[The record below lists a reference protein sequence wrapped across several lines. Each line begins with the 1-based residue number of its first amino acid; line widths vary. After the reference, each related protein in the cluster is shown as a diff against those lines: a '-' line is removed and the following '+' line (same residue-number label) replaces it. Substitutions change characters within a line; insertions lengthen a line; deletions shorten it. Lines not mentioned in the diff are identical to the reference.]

1 MTAGRAFY
9 DRQIAYLEAGDLD
22 GVLRQYAEDAVL
34 VGFDVTVRGRAAL
47 RTHFASYL
55 RHLGTLRL
63 LSTDKFTETPD
74 SIFFEAT
81 MQTDLG
87 VARVYDV
94 FLLRDGLATHHFTGV
109 ISVTPAGAAAEGTG

>member
-9 DRQIAYLEAGDLD
+9 DRQIAALEAGDLD
-22 GVLRQYAEDAVL
+22 GVMRQYAEDAVL

-47 RTHFASYL
+47 RTHFANYL
-55 RHLGTLRL
+55 QHLGTLRL

-81 MQTDLG
+81 MRTDLG

-94 FLLRDGLATHHFTGV
+94 FILRDGQATHHFTGV
-109 ISVTPAGAAAEGTG
+109 LSVAPADVADGTG